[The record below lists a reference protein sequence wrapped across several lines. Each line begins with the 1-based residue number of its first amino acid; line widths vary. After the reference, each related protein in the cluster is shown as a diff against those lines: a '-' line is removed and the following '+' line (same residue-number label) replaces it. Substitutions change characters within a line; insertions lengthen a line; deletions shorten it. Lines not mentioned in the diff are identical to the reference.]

1 LLAFSI
7 SMQECLM
14 KVFADTNFLVSA
26 FATRGL
32 SADVFQML
40 LAEHELMTGEF
51 VLTELRRVLREKL
64 KVPEQIIQEAE
75 QLVRRHHIEPV
86 PKEPSAIQV
95 RDEDD
100 RWVLASAIHAK
111 ADILITGDKDLLNIA
126 EKVEELKIITPRGF
140 WELLQQ

>member
-1 LLAFSI
+1 
-7 SMQECLM
+7 MQECLM